1 MQANQQL
8 SPPSVAAEVA
18 AGDMLTMLQLAR
30 RCASTRQSKPV
41 HPSTPLRW
49 AFCGVKT
56 PDGRRVKLEAC
67 RCGGRWVTSVAAFQ
81 RFVEAQ
87 TPSLDADTSRPT
99 PRPTQRTRAA
109 ERAGTMLE
117 KIHGI

>member
-1 MQANQQL
+1 MSANTHTL
-8 SPPSVAAEVA
+8 TSTVAAEVA
-18 AGDMLTMLQLAR
+18 AGDVITMPQVAR

-49 AFCGVKT
+49 VLDGVKT

-67 RCGGRWVTSVAAFQ
+67 RCGGRWVTSSAAFQ

-87 TPSLDADTSRPT
+87 TPYLDTEPA
-99 PRPTQRTRAA
+99 PRTTTPTQAANRA
-109 ERAGTMLE
+109 ERAGKELE
-117 KIHGI
+117 RKHGF